1 MQTRGQQRHPSL
13 HMAQFL
19 DLAEETKAVLLELG
33 AILNQR
39 YRNRGPSHQTQR
51 SLQRKNEAVSRLE
64 QFIIDQRRVCE
75 REERVEQDSADLK
88 ATTERL
94 EKQLED
100 QRADFDQERERLQQQ
115 ATSTLTAQADLNSSL
130 TKVLPQL
137 RGLLDAFDREQGQHL
152 DLRRDTTTRTV
163 TITGETC
170 SNQALTRRLIELQT
184 AFDEERAH
192 LLEQASDAAKMQQDI
207 SHRNLTEREAALTCP
222 ISLDL
227 FENPVLTTCC
237 GKTFS
242 SEALTQALR
251 RNPHCPVCRAHRVS
265 THSNRDVANLVELH
279 RSERSLLGLPENA
292 AATSSTIAPNVDERS
307 METERPTVASG
318 GGEQD
323 RRVNFLEQQIKDL
336 EQHLRNECETSVK
349 RQFQLMQQ
357 VADLGKRL
365 QLKEAATNYLQQQL
379 NEALGAYRAQ
389 RQRADQLQLESGSKA
404 EQNQREQA
412 LREHIQRQEQQIREQ
427 QAALSE
433 CTSRSFEQQ
442 KIHERLQRSAELLEM
457 RREDEN
463 VVSAEERAHLDD
475 QLAEVQQQSD
485 VLSDTCNQEG
495 SDAALQN
502 DTDEGQNPMTSTN
515 SDESADQVL
524 SVRLNELLCNF
535 EQERAQ
541 LLEQASNAAAT
552 QQNTILVNR
561 SHREAALTCSIS
573 RDLFVDPVVTECCD
587 KTFSS
592 QALMQSLERSPIC
605 PICRGTE
612 VRIHPNRDMSILVQ
626 LHRSE
631 YTILGNLSPNE
642 PARSTDD
649 ATITTEQSDIPAGR
663 GRRSRRDRM
672 LIRFK
677 RLKSLQQR
685 RQVLLEGRNL
695 GDEHVLH
702 LSDPD
707 LMRCQ
712 DRCNLMIH

>member
-1 MQTRGQQRHPSL
+1 MEIRRPKAMAPLVETAERMEGAEAMKTTAAEAASEAKVTTKAKDTPVAQLTAPNTEVAEVEEVMADVVTAIARKIQTRGQQRHPSL

-75 REERVEQDSADLK
+75 REEELNKLA
-88 ATTERL
+88 

-100 QRADFDQERERLQQQ
+100 QQADFDQERERLQQQ

-163 TITGETC
+163 TITGET
-170 SNQALTRRLIELQT
+170 SFGAT
-184 AFDEERAH
+184 
-192 LLEQASDAAKMQQDI
+192 SDAAKTQQDI

-265 THSNRDVANLVELH
+265 THANRDVANLVELH

-307 METERPTVASG
+307 MVTERPTVASG
-318 GGEQD
+318 GGGILMTSAARENQNRNSRNQRVQARAAVPHRQSSATTAQSD
-323 RRVNFLEQQIKDL
+323 VSPNETLPSTGVNSRGRRRRGRNSSSRRRRTYVQVLHQRQLPHLKRLSALGSSSSSLLSAVQSPSWGQSWGSSNGASQSSTAGSGASGNALTRAYGSTAATYSKPRSSLDSYYQQRSNSNPTPAQSSRSTRYGWAHADEFNFHPSCSKLP
-336 EQHLRNECETSVK
+336 S
-349 RQFQLMQQ
+349 
-357 VADLGKRL
+357 GKRL

-404 EQNQREQA
+404 EREQA

-442 KIHERLQRSAELLEM
+442 KIHERLQSSAELLEM

-463 VVSAEERAHLDD
+463 VKEEMPLCRTIPMKARPDD
-475 QLAEVQQQSD
+475 
-485 VLSDTCNQEG
+485 
-495 SDAALQN
+495 
-502 DTDEGQNPMTSTN
+502 
-515 SDESADQVL
+515 
-524 SVRLNELLCNF
+524 
-535 EQERAQ
+535 
-541 LLEQASNAAAT
+541 
-552 QQNTILVNR
+552 
-561 SHREAALTCSIS
+561 
-573 RDLFVDPVVTECCD
+573 
-587 KTFSS
+587 
-592 QALMQSLERSPIC
+592 
-605 PICRGTE
+605 
-612 VRIHPNRDMSILVQ
+612 
-626 LHRSE
+626 
-631 YTILGNLSPNE
+631 
-642 PARSTDD
+642 
-649 ATITTEQSDIPAGR
+649 
-663 GRRSRRDRM
+663 
-672 LIRFK
+672 
-677 RLKSLQQR
+677 
-685 RQVLLEGRNL
+685 
-695 GDEHVLH
+695 
-702 LSDPD
+702 
-707 LMRCQ
+707 
-712 DRCNLMIH
+712 

>member
-318 GGEQD
+318 GGGILMISAARENQ
-323 RRVNFLEQQIKDL
+323 N
-336 EQHLRNECETSVK
+336 RNS
-349 RQFQLMQQ
+349 R
-357 VADLGKRL
+357 
-365 QLKEAATNYLQQQL
+365 
-379 NEALGAYRAQ
+379 
-389 RQRADQLQLESGSKA
+389 
-404 EQNQREQA
+404 NQRVQA
-412 LREHIQRQEQQIREQ
+412 RAAVPHRQ
-427 QAALSE
+427 S
-433 CTSRSFEQQ
+433 
-442 KIHERLQRSAELLEM
+442 SATT
-457 RREDEN
+457 
-463 VVSAEERAHLDD
+463 A
-475 QLAEVQQQSD
+475 QSD
-485 VLSDTCNQEG
+485 V
-495 SDAALQN
+495 
-502 DTDEGQNPMTSTN
+502 
-515 SDESADQVL
+515 
-524 SVRLNELLCNF
+524 
-535 EQERAQ
+535 
-541 LLEQASNAAAT
+541 
-552 QQNTILVNR
+552 
-561 SHREAALTCSIS
+561 
-573 RDLFVDPVVTECCD
+573 
-587 KTFSS
+587 
-592 QALMQSLERSPIC
+592 
-605 PICRGTE
+605 
-612 VRIHPNRDMSILVQ
+612 
-626 LHRSE
+626 
-631 YTILGNLSPNE
+631 SPNE
-642 PARSTDD
+642 TLPSTGVN
-649 ATITTEQSDIPAGR
+649 SR
-663 GRRSRRDRM
+663 GRRRGGRNSSSRRRRT
-672 LIRFK
+672 LRSSSSSTPAATSQASQ
-677 RLKSLQQR
+677 RVVASTSLGSSSSSLLSAVQSPSWGQSWGSSNGASQSSTAGSGASGNALTRAYGSTAATYSKPRSSLDSYYQQR
-685 RQVLLEGRNL
+685 SNSNPTPAQSSRSTRYGWTHTDEFNFHPYAHL
-695 GDEHVLH
+695 GYYG
-702 LSDPD
+702 SDSD
-707 LMRCQ
+707 Y
-712 DRCNLMIH
+712 